1 MIPKK
6 RSAPPLSADAA
17 ENEKT
22 YVKDPDGS
30 SFLSGSFAVAG
41 NVKKVLLFIKSCDN
55 IKFKALKEKRGRM
68 RAWIS

>member
-6 RSAPPLSADAA
+6 RSAPPFSADAA

-22 YVKDPDGS
+22 YVKDPDVS

-55 IKFKALKEKRGRM
+55 IKFKALKEKEEG
-68 RAWIS
+68 